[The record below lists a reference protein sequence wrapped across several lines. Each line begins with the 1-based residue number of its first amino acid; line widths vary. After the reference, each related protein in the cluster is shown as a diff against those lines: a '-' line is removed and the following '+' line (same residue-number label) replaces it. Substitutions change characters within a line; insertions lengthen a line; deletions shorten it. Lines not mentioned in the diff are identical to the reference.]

1 MRTSYLRLITSTY
14 GLHGA
19 MDQAAL
25 KLLDLFVLNNSFIV
39 RLALKMY
46 LIFASAVVLLLGDK
60 LSLKLL
66 SKAPVVNT
74 FHYLIITIL
83 MMANYNADNSA
94 G

>member
-1 MRTSYLRLITSTY
+1 MKTAYLRLITSNY
-14 GLHGA
+14 GLQRA
-19 MDQAAL
+19 MDQTTL

-46 LIFASAVVLLLGDK
+46 LIFAAATVLLLGDK

-66 SKAPVVNT
+66 SKAPVLNS
-74 FHYLIITIL
+74 FHNLIITVV
-83 MMANYNADNSA
+83 MMANYNADSSA

>member
-14 GLHGA
+14 GLQGA
-19 MDQAAL
+19 MDQTTL

-46 LIFASAVVLLLGDK
+46 LILASAVVLLLGDK

-66 SKAPVVNT
+66 SKTPVFNS
-74 FHYLIITIL
+74 FHNLIITIV